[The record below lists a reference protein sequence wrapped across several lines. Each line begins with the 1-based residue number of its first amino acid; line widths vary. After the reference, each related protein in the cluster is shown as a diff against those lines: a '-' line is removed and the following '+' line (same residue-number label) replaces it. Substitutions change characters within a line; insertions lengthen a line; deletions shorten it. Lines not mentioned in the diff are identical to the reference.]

1 MISRLFLYRI
11 KKKTMKKIVI
21 LVAAITLG
29 MGNQLFAGKDD
40 KAAKSPD
47 ANATVSGI
55 VVDKTT
61 GEALPGVL
69 VTVGNTE
76 QKVYTDLEGKFE
88 IANLVPGS
96 YDLTVSYISYLEV
109 EKENLRL
116 SASNNELETIQLEPL
131 AK

>member
-1 MISRLFLYRI
+1 MQLFLYRI

-21 LVAAITLG
+21 LVAALTLG

-40 KAAKSPD
+40 KASSSPV
-47 ANATVSGI
+47 ANASVSGI
-55 VVDKTT
+55 VVDKAT

-69 VTVGNTE
+69 VTLGNSD

-116 SASNNELETIQLEPL
+116 ISASNELEAIQLEPRT
-131 AK
+131 K